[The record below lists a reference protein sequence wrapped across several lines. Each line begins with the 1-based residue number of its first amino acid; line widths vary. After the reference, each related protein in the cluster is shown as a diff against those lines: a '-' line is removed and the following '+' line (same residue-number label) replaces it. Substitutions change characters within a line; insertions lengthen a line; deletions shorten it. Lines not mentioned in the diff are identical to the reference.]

1 MSAPL
6 KMMRPLSVAS
16 TPAIWPIS
24 VVLPAPFGPISAC
37 TSPRVTSKV
46 TSSVATTP
54 PKRLLTPRS
63 SSMAAPSEE
72 AGNTLGRQHDDR
84 QQHDAHREAGM
95 VLVVRRE
102 LREPDDAVVGD
113 QMLEAEEH
121 RGADD
126 AAPEGADA
134 AQDHHDHQRA
144 GLDPVK
150 QARADIARLV
160 GDQRARQAAD
170 AAGDD
175 EAEELVAIDR
185 KADRFGARFV
195 LANRR
200 DHAAEARV
208 HQAMHGVEHRGQD
221 AE

>member
-1 MSAPL
+1 
-6 KMMRPLSVAS
+6 MRPASVGS
-16 TPAIWPIS
+16 TPEIWPMS

-37 TSPRVTSKV
+37 TSPRVTSRV

-63 SSMAAPSEE
+63 SSMAAPPEE
-72 AGNTLGRQHDDR
+72 PGNTLGRQHDDGE
-84 QQHDAHREAGM
+84 QHDAHREAGM
-95 VLVVRRE
+95 VLVVGRE
-102 LREPDDAVVGD
+102 LREPGDAVVGD
-113 QMLEAEEH
+113 QVLEAEQH

-126 AAPEGADA
+126 AAPERADA
-134 AQDHHDHQRA
+134 AQNHHDHQRA

-160 GDQRARQAAD
+160 GDQRAGKAAD

-195 LANRR
+195 L
-200 DHAAEARV
+200 
-208 HQAMHGVEHRGQD
+208 
-221 AE
+221 